1 MDVGGGFVFVSLL
14 QSRFGKQHH
23 VETTDIHSDKP
34 KLEQTRLLDT
44 LTSKHFG
51 PKNSYAGDPCSSL
64 LVPPWS
70 QAHEAG
76 GSGDP
81 YTNVPTIALPGP
93 DRLSVLKSQSGGSG
107 SASELSPIPSR
118 GARCPWESSLRP
130 HTHVPQVL
138 QYQIQDNR
146 ASRPHVMGRSDEGP
160 CQGLRDASI
169 AFTTPRYMV
178 RKSVTQS
185 AGSTYR
191 VCSQADKQTTQD
203 TMAPQSSLCH
213 QGND

>member
-107 SASELSPIPSR
+107 SASELSSDSVKRRTMSMGVQPSTPY
-118 GARCPWESSLRP
+118 ACSTSLAVSDPR
-130 HTHVPQVL
+130 Q
-138 QYQIQDNR
+138 
-146 ASRPHVMGRSDEGP
+146 SRLPTTCHGP
-160 CQGLRDASI
+160 
-169 AFTTPRYMV
+169 F
-178 RKSVTQS
+178 
-185 AGSTYR
+185 
-191 VCSQADKQTTQD
+191 
-203 TMAPQSSLCH
+203 
-213 QGND
+213 